1 MPDIIKLLPDSVA
14 NQIAAGEV
22 IQRPASV
29 VKELVENAVDA
40 GCNKIQVIIKDAGK
54 TLIQV
59 IDNGCGM
66 SETDARMSFE
76 RHATSK
82 ISRADQLFSI
92 LTKGFRGEALAS
104 IAAIAHVELKTKQT
118 DKETGSRIV
127 IEGSETKLQESVHC
141 DEGTSFSIK
150 NLFYNVPARRNFLK
164 SDAVEFKHIIEEF
177 ERVAL
182 THPEIAFT
190 LQHNGVVLYNLPTS
204 NLKQRIVNYQGNNF
218 NLKLVPV
225 EEDTNVVSLQGFV
238 TKPEYAKR
246 LRGEQ
251 YFFVNKRYIKSP
263 YLNYAVS
270 NAFDQLIAP
279 SSYASYFLYL
289 SVDPATID
297 INIHPTKTEI
307 KFRDEKSI
315 YAILHAA
322 VKRALGKHNITPSI
336 DFGEAG
342 VYIEPINSRTEIK
355 QPVIDI
361 NHGYNPFNNQDSKS
375 SQATITSERPS
386 FGKNLNY
393 DWQELYKITEPTNI
407 PQKSIFEIEE
417 VSKESFEKTEILHTN
432 AYQLHRKYILT
443 QIKSGMVL
451 IDQQLAHERI
461 LFEEF
466 LEKIKLKKITSQ
478 QQLFPENIELE
489 LVNFQ
494 VYQAIENEL
503 KAVGFDIDI
512 FGKKSIV
519 VNGLPPEIANQNP
532 KLLLDDIFE
541 QYNSKAGNFKLKS
554 NEILANT
561 IAKYGAIKKG
571 KYLSQEE
578 MNHLVDSLFA
588 CQQPYFSPS
597 GKPTIV
603 TFTLDE
609 LEKKFEK

>member
-40 GCNKIQVIIKDAGK
+40 GCSKIQVIIKDAGK

-82 ISRADQLFSI
+82 ISKAEQLFSI

-118 DKETGSRIV
+118 DKEIGTKIIV
-127 IEGSETKLQESVHC
+127 EGSETKSQEAVHC
-141 DEGTSFSIK
+141 EEGSSFSIK

-164 SDAVEFKHIIEEF
+164 SDAVELKHIIEEF

-182 THPEIAFT
+182 THPEIGFT
-190 LQHNGVVLYNLPTS
+190 LQHNGVVMYNLPIS

-218 NLKLVPV
+218 NQKLVPL
-225 EEDTNVVSLQGFV
+225 EEETNVVSLEGFV

-251 YFFVNKRYIKSP
+251 YFFVNKRFIKSP
-263 YLNYAVS
+263 YLHYAVS

-279 SSYASYFLYL
+279 GSHPSYFLYL
-289 SVDPATID
+289 NVDPATID

-307 KFRDEKSI
+307 KFKDEKII
-315 YAILHAA
+315 YAILNAA
-322 VKRALGKHNITPSI
+322 VKRALGKHNVSPSI
-336 DFGEAG
+336 DFGETG
-342 VYIEPINSRTEIK
+342 IYIEPITSRTKIK
-355 QPVIDI
+355 QPSIHI
-361 NHGYNPFNNQDSKS
+361 NQDYNPFNNQNKS
-375 SQATITSERPS
+375 SHSTHTVERPALS
-386 FGKNLNY
+386 KNLNY
-393 DWQELYKITEPTNI
+393 NWEELYKISENPTAK
-407 PQKSIFEIEE
+407 QESIFEKEDP
-417 VSKESFEKTEILHTN
+417 SKEKLDPFDISQTN
-432 AYQLHRKYILT
+432 PFQLHRKYILT

-461 LFEEF
+461 LFEQF
-466 LEKIKLKKITSQ
+466 LEKLRLKQITSQ
-478 QQLFPENIELE
+478 QQLFPENIELS
-489 LVNFQ
+489 LSNFQ
-494 VYQAIENEL
+494 LYNEIKDDL
-503 KAVGFDIDI
+503 SAVGFDIEI
-512 FGKKSIV
+512 FGKNSIV
-519 VNGLPPEIANQNP
+519 INGMPPEISHQNP
-532 KLLLDDIFE
+532 KILLDEVFE
-541 QYNSKAGNFKLKS
+541 QFNSKGGNFKTPM
-554 NEILANT
+554 NEMLANT
-561 IAKYGAIKKG
+561 IAKHASIKKG
-571 KYLSQEE
+571 KQLGAEE

-588 CQQPYFSPS
+588 CEQPYYSPS
-597 GKPTIV
+597 GKPTII
-603 TFTLDE
+603 TFTLEE